1 MATFITANEYSAK
14 RDEGF
19 LHYMARE
26 GRHILRW
33 IIGISLVAIVVCMV
47 TIWFAAII
55 PAIILMAAYVLMVIA
70 REVERRSDAECD
82 AKFEEATVAKTTDV
96 VEDHAEDDQL
106 APAQAELVYRESKT
120 GFIIVIAVM
129 LAAALIAFILFDL
142 KLLAIGALVLF
153 AYMMLIAAPLWLG
166 WFNDDIED
174 ESRRLEGFPQSA
186 RVKTE

>member
-1 MATFITANEYSAK
+1 MAAPMTASEYPAS
-14 RDEGF
+14 REEGF

-33 IIGISLVAIVVCMV
+33 IIGASLVAIVICMV

-70 REVERRSDAECD
+70 REVERRSDAEAD
-82 AKFEEATVAKTTDV
+82 AVFESAEVAHAGDV

-106 APAQAELVYRESKT
+106 APAQAELVYRESRT
-120 GFIIVIAVM
+120 GFIIVLAVM
-129 LAAALIAFILFDL
+129 AAAALIAFILFDL
-142 KLLAIGALVLF
+142 KVLAIGALVVF
-153 AYMMLIAAPLWLG
+153 SYVMFIAAPLWLG

-174 ESRRLEGFPQSA
+174 ETRRLEGFPQSA

>member
-1 MATFITANEYSAK
+1 MAAPMTASEFPAS
-14 RDEGF
+14 REEGF

-33 IIGISLVAIVVCMV
+33 IIGASLVAIVICMV

-55 PAIILMAAYVLMVIA
+55 PAIVLMAAYVLMVIA
-70 REVERRSDAECD
+70 REVERRSDAEAD
-82 AKFEEATVAKTTDV
+82 AVFESAAVAQAGDV
-96 VEDHAEDDQL
+96 IEDHAEDDQL

-120 GFIIVIAVM
+120 GFIIVFAVM
-129 LAAALIAFILFDL
+129 AAAALIAFILFDL
-142 KLLAIGALVLF
+142 KVLAIGALVVF
-153 AYMMLIAAPLWLG
+153 SYVMFIAAPLWLG

-174 ESRRLEGFPQSA
+174 ETLRHEGLPQSA